1 MNIETQSQ
9 DEKYIKDN
17 IKFFQLLSEKYPN
30 IQRVCTEIIN
40 LQAILNLPKGTEH
53 FISDIHGEYEAFN
66 HILNNCSGV
75 IRQKV
80 DMILGDTVSAEE
92 RADFATLI
100 YYPSEK
106 LAQRKVW
113 DTDIENWY
121 KVTLYRLVEICKL
134 VASKYT
140 RSKVRKALPPD
151 FQYIIDELL
160 HSSSHSHNKEEYY
173 SQIISSI
180 IDVGRADAF
189 IIAICTLIKKLAVDR
204 LHIVGDIYDR
214 GLGADLVMDR
224 LMEHH
229 SVDIQWGNH
238 DVLWMGAA
246 AGNTACIAAVL
257 FNSFRYANDTI
268 IERGYGISL
277 RDLAEFAQETY
288 DVMKCYHPKEIRKER
303 DINLFSRML
312 AAIGIIMF
320 KLEGQIIKR
329 HPEYNMDARLLLDK
343 IDYVKNT
350 LNIDGREIPL
360 RDCSFPTVDRND
372 PYKLTPEE
380 SEVME
385 GLKYSF
391 MNSPRLKAHI
401 EFMYKKGSLYKMF
414 NNNLLF
420 HGCIPM
426 NPDGSYASLVIDGK
440 SYSGKALFDKADAK
454 ARSAYYR
461 KANDTQKQSD
471 LDFMWYLWEGKYSP
485 IFGKDRMAT
494 LERQLTNDEEAKK
507 EPKNPYYKLITN
519 EEKCL
524 QVLHDFG
531 ATNGPSHI
539 INGHVPVRFKDGE
552 SPIKANGRMLLIDG
566 GFCAAYQSQTGIAG
580 YTLIFNSYNMQL
592 SAHEPFE
599 STEHAIRYN
608 TDIHSSSTV
617 FEKMEH
623 RIMVGDT
630 DTGKEL
636 KGQIRD
642 LELLLLAYNTGI
654 MKQTL

>member
-461 KANDTQKQSD
+461 KANDAQKQSD

-524 QVLHDFG
+524 QVLRDFG